1 MDKIYEPSNFES
13 RIYETWLKNKYFA
26 SKPNLSKQK
35 FSIVMPPPNVT
46 GKAHVGHA
54 LNNTIQDVLV
64 RRKRMQGFEALWIPG
79 TDHAAIATEE
89 VLVKALKKEGLSKDL
104 VGREEFI
111 KRGEKWYADY
121 GDLIKLQLQ
130 KLGISPDWDRTAF
143 TMDENLCA
151 AVRHA
156 FVEYYK
162 KGYIY
167 RGKRSVN
174 YCPSCRTTI
183 SDNEN
188 VYVEQNTFL
197 WHIRYPFADGS
208 GEVVIATTRPE
219 TLFGDTAV
227 AVNPKDPRYKAFIG
241 KDLILPLTDR
251 KIKLIADDYSEM
263 DFGTGAVKITPA
275 HDPNDYEIGLRHNL
289 DVIVC
294 IDDEGKLTE
303 AAGKFKGMDRIEAR
317 ALIEEELKKQGF
329 LVKVEKYKNKVGTC
343 ERCGSMT
350 EPKISTQWFV
360 KMEELAKPAI
370 EVVKQGKVRFI
381 PKRFEKQYLNWL
393 ENIKD
398 WCISRQIWLGHRIPV
413 FYCDACGAQ
422 IVEETD
428 PTVCP
433 VCGSKHLHQDPD
445 VLDTWFSSALWPF
458 STLGYPKQTEE
469 LKYYYPTDVLVTGY
483 DIITFWVS
491 KMVFSGLEFMKDIPF
506 KDVLINGIVRDAK
519 GIKMS
524 KHLGNGID
532 PIEMIAKYGADALRM
547 SLINGMSMGTDLK
560 YSEDRI
566 KEAKIFINKIFN
578 ASKFVISATQNLKE
592 NVLNNLSEKDKWIL
606 FNLNKTVKDFNKAMD
621 KYNLSGA
628 LGLLME
634 FFVGKFCDWY
644 IELAKLDL
652 YGEDEK
658 NKLTTQ
664 NVLLKVLTDS
674 LKMFHIFIPFVTEEI
689 YLSLPIHE
697 KTIMLSKF
705 PEAQNRVPSSKVFD
719 EMIKLIKAIRS
730 LRTDYKVPDNKRT
743 KIFVEFSDGKKHTD
757 LLAGINKLGFG
768 SEIVVINSEKELDGK
783 YAKAISDF
791 AVAYLPMNELV
802 DEDKERERKQ
812 KEIESLLFEIQR
824 SEKMLSNP
832 KFVEKAPKSL
842 VDEERNKL
850 EKNKALLSLLK
861 KDSE

>member
-13 RIYETWLKNKYFA
+13 RIYDTWLKNKYFA
-26 SKPNLSKQK
+26 SKPDVSKQK

-263 DFGTGAVKITPA
+263 EFGTGAVKITPA

-592 NVLNNLSEKDKWIL
+592 NVLNNLAEKDKWIL

-705 PEAQNRVPSSKVFD
+705 PEAQNRVASSKVFD

-861 KDSE
+861 KDV

>member
-13 RIYETWLKNKYFA
+13 RIYDTWLKNKYFA

-592 NVLNNLSEKDKWIL
+592 NVLNNLAEKDKWIL

-689 YLSLPIHE
+689 YLSLPIYE

-705 PEAQNRVPSSKVFD
+705 PEAQNRVASSKVFD

-768 SEIVVINSEKELDGK
+768 SEIVVVHSEKELDGK

>member
-1 MDKIYEPSNFES
+1 MDKIYEPSDFES

-130 KLGISPDWDRTAF
+130 KLGISPDWDKTAF

-370 EVVKQGKVRFI
+370 EVVKEGKVRFI

-413 FYCDACGAQ
+413 FYCEDCGEQ

-606 FNLNKTVKDFNKAMD
+606 FNLNKTIKDFNKAMD

-705 PEAQNRVPSSKVFD
+705 PEAQNRVASSKVFD

>member
-13 RIYETWLKNKYFA
+13 RIYDTWLKNKYFA
-26 SKPNLSKQK
+26 SKPDVSKQK

-263 DFGTGAVKITPA
+263 EFGTGAVKITPA

-294 IDDEGKLTE
+294 INDEGKLTE

-592 NVLNNLSEKDKWIL
+592 NVLNNLAEKDKWIL

-705 PEAQNRVPSSKVFD
+705 PEAQNRVASSKVFD

>member
-263 DFGTGAVKITPA
+263 EFGTGAVKITPA

-592 NVLNNLSEKDKWIL
+592 NVLNNLAEKDKWIL
-606 FNLNKTVKDFNKAMD
+606 FNLNKTIKDFNKAMD
-621 KYNLSGA
+621 KYNLSVA

-705 PEAQNRVPSSKVFD
+705 PEAQNRVASSKVFD

-768 SEIVVINSEKELDGK
+768 SEIVVINSEKDLDGK
-783 YAKAISDF
+783 YAKAISAF

>member
-1 MDKIYEPSNFES
+1 MDNIYEPSNFES
-13 RIYETWLKNKYFA
+13 KIYETWLENKYFS
-26 SKPNLSKQK
+26 SKPDHSKPK

-54 LNNTIQDVLV
+54 LNNTIQDAIV
-64 RRKRMQGFEALWIPG
+64 RRKRMQGFETLWVPG

-89 VLVKALKKEGLSKDL
+89 VLVKALKKEGLTKEDI
-104 VGREEFI
+104 GREAFI

-121 GDLIKLQLQ
+121 GDLIKFQLQ

-143 TMDENLCA
+143 TMDSNLCS

-174 YCPSCRTTI
+174 YCPSCKTTI

-188 VYVEQNTFL
+188 VYIDQNTFL

-227 AVNPKDPRYKAFIG
+227 AVNPKDERYKNFIG
-241 KDLILPLTDR
+241 KDLILPLTNR

-263 DFGTGAVKITPA
+263 EFGTGAVKITPA

-303 AAGKFKGMDRIEAR
+303 VAGKFKGMDRIQAR
-317 ALIEEELKKQGF
+317 SVIEDELRKQGY

-370 EVVKQGKVRFI
+370 EAVKNGEVKFI

-393 ENIKD
+393 ANIKD

-413 FYCDACGAQ
+413 FYCDDCGEQ
-422 IVEETD
+422 IVEEED
-428 PTVCP
+428 PSFCP
-433 VCGSKHLHQDPD
+433 VCGSKNLHQDTD

-491 KMVFSGLEFMKDIPF
+491 KMVFSGLEFMKKIPF

-532 PIEMIAKYGADALRM
+532 PIEMIKKYGADALRL
-547 SLINGMSMGTDLK
+547 SLINGMSMGSDLK

-566 KEAKIFINKIFN
+566 KEAKIFINKVFN
-578 ASKFVISATQNLKE
+578 ASKFVISVTQNLDEIILE
-592 NVLNNLSEKDKWIL
+592 NLTEKDKWIL
-606 FNLNKTVKDFNKAMD
+606 FNLNKTVKEFNKAMD

-628 LGLLME
+628 LTLLMD
-634 FFVGKFCDWY
+634 FFVSKFCDWY
-644 IELAKLDL
+644 IELSKIDL
-652 YGEDEK
+652 YGNNEIIK
-658 NKLTTQ
+658 ITTQ
-664 NVLLKVLTDS
+664 SVLLKVLTDC
-674 LKMFHIFIPFVTEEI
+674 LKLFHIFIPFITEEI
-689 YLSLPIHE
+689 YLSLPLHA
-697 KTIMLSKF
+697 KTIMLTKF
-705 PEAQNRVPSSKVFD
+705 PEAENKTQNSKIFD
-719 EMIKLIKAIRS
+719 SIVKLVKAIRS

-743 KIFVEFSDGKKHTD
+743 NIYINFADNKKYFD

-768 SEIVVINSEKELDGK
+768 KETIVINSEEELKGK
-783 YAKAISDF
+783 FAKAISELGT
-791 AVAYLPMNELV
+791 VYLPLNELI
-802 DEDKERERKQ
+802 DESKEKERKE
-812 KEIESLLFEIQR
+812 KEIQSLLYEIQR
-824 SEKMLSNP
+824 SEKMLSNS
-832 KFVEKAPKSL
+832 KFVEKAPKEL
-842 VDEERNKL
+842 VESEKVKL
-850 EKNKALLSLLK
+850 EKNRTLYNLLIK
-861 KDSE
+861 EI